1 MPKVTI
7 VKSLYFEKNRSYFN
21 RVNIINGLHDN
32 ANNRNEQQ
40 VRQKICIAL
49 QAETD
54 AASKEVQDLSILLQQ
69 AISAIYSLTIARC
82 LMCCKWVEFLIK
94 IQTIVFTVATIFYRC
109 QINVRL

>member
-1 MPKVTI
+1 MREAERGRCLPKVTI

-49 QAETD
+49 QAETG
-54 AASKEVQDLSILLQQ
+54 AASEEVQDLSILLQQ

-82 LMCCKWVEFLIK
+82 L
-94 IQTIVFTVATIFYRC
+94 
-109 QINVRL
+109 